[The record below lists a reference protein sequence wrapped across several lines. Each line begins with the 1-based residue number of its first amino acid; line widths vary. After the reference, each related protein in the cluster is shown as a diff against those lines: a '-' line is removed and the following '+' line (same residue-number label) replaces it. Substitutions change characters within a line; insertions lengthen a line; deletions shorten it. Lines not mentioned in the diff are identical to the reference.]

1 MPIFDFI
8 CTKCGKTEERLVN
21 RSELDSQKC
30 SCGEDSKMVKSDS
43 ISRTNFTLKGVWF
56 KTHKQY

>member
-8 CTKCGKTEERLVN
+8 CTKCGKTEERLVS

-30 SCGEDSKMVKSDS
+30 ACGEDSDMVKSDN